1 MGIYRRL
8 LDAASE
14 TAKGKAKIGSTL
26 KGIGPTYMDKTGRNG
41 IRVGDIEFEDF
52 KEAFSAMTRIA
63 FEAEKLQ
70 HHPEW
75 SNIYNSLEIFLF
87 THDAEGVTEKDFEL
101 AKTIDNLIG

>member
-1 MGIYRRL
+1 MKALSEKDITERL
-8 LDAASE
+8 EAFEGWEYTDGALH
-14 TAKGKAKIGSTL
+14 TIF
-26 KGIGPTYMDKTGRNG
+26 
-41 IRVGDIEFEDF
+41 EFDDF

-87 THDAEGVTEKDFEL
+87 THDADGVTEKDFEL
-101 AKTIDNLIG
+101 AKIIDKLIG